1 MESQKSDLEGLRSGV
16 DSQGKT
22 REFRR
27 PMGFLIRRIQESD
40 LDEILSIENV
50 SFPSPW
56 SRWAFQSEIHA
67 PHAYPFVLVDGGAPR
82 VLGYLC
88 SWIILDECH
97 LLNLAVH
104 PECRRM
110 GAASKMID
118 NLLRFC
124 RAKEVERFYL
134 EVRMSNEHAITLYQK
149 FGFHVCGV
157 RRGYYSDTG
166 EDAFIMLRGTSCL

>member
-1 MESQKSDLEGLRSGV
+1 
-16 DSQGKT
+16 
-22 REFRR
+22 
-27 PMGFLIRRIQESD
+27 MGHTIRRMQESD
-40 LDEILSIENV
+40 LDEILAIENA

-56 SRWAFQSEIHA
+56 SRWAFQSEVNSSHA
-67 PHAYPFVLVDGGAPR
+67 HPFVLVEAGSSL
-82 VLGYLC
+82 VVGYVC

-104 PECRRM
+104 PDFRRM

-118 NLLRFC
+118 HLLRFC
-124 RAKEVERFYL
+124 REKEVERYYL
-134 EVRMSNEHAITLYQK
+134 EVRMSNQQAITLYQK